1 MLSLDD
7 YDPAEVLALLTH
19 YGHASFDYLVTPN
32 TDHVIRYH
40 DDPAFRELY
49 AQARYV
55 LLDSRVVAGILR
67 LTRGMHAHVCP
78 GSDLTASVLSMLSP
92 HDRVVLIGASAAQA
106 QRVAERYGLRDL
118 QHYSPPM
125 GFIRDQAAVER
136 TLRFVEQHSPF
147 RFCFLAVGSPQQELL
162 ACELRRRGIARGFAL
177 CIGASIDFLTGA
189 ERRAPRWM
197 QRLGTEWLYRLLQN
211 PGRMARR
218 YLLRGPRIFL
228 LLPSMQVQLRRA
240 TTTAAAGGTA
250 SRERIG

>member
-7 YDPAEVLALLTH
+7 YGPAEVLSLLAH
-19 YGHASFDYLVTPN
+19 YGQASFDYLVTPN

-40 DDPAFRELY
+40 DDAGFRELY

-67 LTRGMHAHVCP
+67 VTHGMRAHVCP
-78 GSDLTASVLSMLSP
+78 GSDLTASVFSMLSP
-92 HDRVVLIGASAAQA
+92 HDRVVLIGASASQA
-106 QRVAERYGLRDL
+106 QRVAQRYGLRDL

-125 GFIRDQAAVER
+125 GFIRDRAAVER

-189 ERRAPRWM
+189 EQRAPRWM
-197 QRLGTEWLYRLLQN
+197 QRLGMEWLYRLLQN

-218 YLLRGPRIFL
+218 YLLRGPRIFV
-228 LLPSMQVQLRRA
+228 LLPRMQVQLRRA